1 MKKFV
6 PYALLLFTLLMS
18 CSSQTGDSDYTS
30 INSSSELH
38 TSYDTTSPS
47 SSLDNPSS
55 LDTPSSV
62 VDDTPSSNYSSID
75 TPSSDD
81 FSNGSSVTAN
91 KKTISEIV
99 ELAASLEDDEEGPI
113 VTFEGI
119 YLRYVTHGSDKMM
132 LFADATGENYLY
144 VRVEGGF
151 DNFLKNRYLNCYYR
165 VKGKVKKGLNVA
177 EVIYQSL
184 ENVTS
189 NPEQNYSYTK
199 LTQSFNTIGDL
210 YQEIGQMSLD
220 KKYSAIGKIVSFEGR
235 VVATDRSDANKKAF
249 VYDGKNV
256 IAVIDDK
263 KICSTDAIGNNYS
276 FIGLI
281 SVLKSSPAIMMLSS
295 NLIVDETTHTFD
307 YSSAVEKLPSGFSSW
322 YYVGDKINPPS
333 IQDYGKLYKITGYV
347 ADDESRT
354 QKYNF
359 GLTDNSGGDLS
370 DTGVKTSING
380 VYFLNHLSLD
390 ERDLEHS
397 VFTDYYTSQ
406 EKISLYVVLHQFD
419 TNNHGWKVVP
429 LESTIEVVE

>member
-1 MKKFV
+1 MKKIV

-18 CSSQTGDSDYTS
+18 CSSQTGESDIIS
-30 INSSSELH
+30 IAESSDTH
-38 TSYDTTSPS
+38 TSYDITSPS
-47 SSLDNPSS
+47 SSEDSPSS
-55 LDTPSSV
+55 FIDETSSSDYSSFDTPSSE
-62 VDDTPSSNYSSID
+62 DSTSGDLE
-75 TPSSDD
+75 
-81 FSNGSSVTAN
+81 SVN
-91 KKTISEIV
+91 EKTISEIV
-99 ELAASLEDDEEGPI
+99 EIAASLDEEEEGPL
-113 VTFEGI
+113 VSFEGI
-119 YLRYVTHGSDKMM
+119 YLKYVTHGSDKMM
-132 LFADATGENYLY
+132 LFADETEENYLY

-189 NPEQNYSYTK
+189 NPEDYSYTK
-199 LTQSFNTIGDL
+199 ITQNYNSIGDL
-210 YQEIGQMSLD
+210 YLDIDKMNLD

-235 VVATDRSDANKKAF
+235 VVATDRSDANKKVF

-256 IAVIDDK
+256 ISVIDDK
-263 KICSTDAIGNNYS
+263 KICSADAIGNNYS
-276 FIGLI
+276 FVGLI

-295 NLIVDETTHTFD
+295 SLIIDEETYTFD
-307 YSSAVEKLPSGFSSW
+307 YSSAIEKLPSAFSSW

-359 GLTDNSGGDLS
+359 GLTDNSNGDLS
-370 DTGVKTSING
+370 DTGIKTSIKG
-380 VYFLNHLSLD
+380 VYFLNHLSMD
-390 ERDLEHS
+390 ENDVSYS

-406 EKISLYVVLHQFD
+406 QKISLYVVLHQFD
-419 TNNHGWKVVP
+419 TSNHGWKVVP
-429 LESTIEVVE
+429 LESSIEVIE